1 MQISDS
7 YREVRRKQENDDYH
21 NIYSELE
28 AVEDE
33 EICFTK
39 ERVAEGE
46 TDRMYY
52 KEQKPTNNL
61 KEFGESPQFTD
72 RE

>member
-7 YREVRRKQENDDYH
+7 YREVRRKESNDDYH
-21 NIYSELE
+21 NIYNEFE

-39 ERVAEGE
+39 ERVAEG
-46 TDRMYY
+46 
-52 KEQKPTNNL
+52 
-61 KEFGESPQFTD
+61 
-72 RE
+72 